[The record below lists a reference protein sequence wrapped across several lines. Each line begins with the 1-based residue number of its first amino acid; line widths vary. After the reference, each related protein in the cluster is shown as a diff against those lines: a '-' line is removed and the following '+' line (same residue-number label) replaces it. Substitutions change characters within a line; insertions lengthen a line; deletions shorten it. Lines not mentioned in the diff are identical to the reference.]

1 MSNSKNEHIINI
13 SQKKK
18 KNVLIEI
25 QKQYLKKKS
34 YLQQSI
40 LLLRQLKK

>member
-13 SQKKK
+13 SQKK